1 MPRSSREKS
10 GETRARIIESAYR
23 LFLERGY
30 HGTSMR
36 DVSQRAQ
43 LTVGAIYN
51 HFPNKEDLWK
61 EIIFSKHPYHEIIP
75 LVQSAQGDTLAE
87 VVRSAAK
94 AMVEALRKR
103 PDLLNLMFIEM
114 VEFGGRHVP
123 GLIQVIL
130 PEAVKL
136 QATIEGKQGRLRD
149 IPGTIL
155 LRSFVGLFFS
165 YYITGVLMNFDP
177 SLAVDAQSLD
187 QFVDLYLYGIL
198 AEDDPSRSKDDR
210 SSSSSFHPS

>member
-10 GETRARIIESAYR
+10 EETRLRIIESAYH

-36 DVSQRAQ
+36 NVSQRAG

-61 EIIFSKHPYHEIIP
+61 EIIFVKHPYHEILP
-75 LVQSAQGDTLAE
+75 LIQSAQGDSLAE
-87 VVRSAAK
+87 LVRSAAH
-94 AMVEALRKR
+94 AMVATLARR

-114 VEFGGRHVP
+114 VEFGGKHIP
-123 GLIQVIL
+123 SLIQVII

-136 QATIEGKQGRLRD
+136 QVTIEGKQGQLRD
-149 IPGTIL
+149 IPVTIL

-165 YYITGVLMNFDP
+165 YYITGVLMNLDP
-177 SLAVDAQSLD
+177 SLNVDSQSLD

-198 AEDDPSRSKDDR
+198 SEDDPSHPGHA
-210 SSSSSFHPS
+210 SSSSSSTHPA